1 MSGKF
6 TRRGTLMGGTAA
18 MLGLGILRGE
28 ALTPLAMQ
36 KSVADKL
43 EPLPT
48 QPYDTS
54 HGEWRTYGG
63 NLASWRYSALDQIN
77 AANFN
82 SLSTVWNF
90 YPDNLGPMPDPNLQ
104 STPLMV
110 KGVLYLTAGTR
121 RAAVALNARTGAE
134 TRPVRWGVA

>member
-1 MSGKF
+1 MSTNL
-6 TRRGTLMGGTAA
+6 TRRGTLMSGTAA
-18 MLGLGILRGE
+18 LFAWGASSAS

-36 KSVADKL
+36 KARDYKL

-54 HGEWRTYGG
+54 NGEWRTYGG

-82 SLSTVWNF
+82 SLNTVWNS

-104 STPLMV
+104 STPL
-110 KGVLYLTAGTR
+110 
-121 RAAVALNARTGAE
+121 
-134 TRPVRWGVA
+134 